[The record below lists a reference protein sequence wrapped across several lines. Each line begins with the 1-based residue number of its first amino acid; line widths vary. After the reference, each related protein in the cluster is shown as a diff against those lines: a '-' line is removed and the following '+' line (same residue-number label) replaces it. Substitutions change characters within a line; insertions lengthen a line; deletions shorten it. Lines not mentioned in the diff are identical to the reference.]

1 MTTFRDVLALRQ
13 ARIFKNAL
21 AVLAGV
27 TRREDDPHAVR
38 ITITSPDGEQ
48 SYGSLCLGL
57 MPLIELCDAARARS
71 TDIARFPQTG
81 PQSAAPVLRLVED
94 GGEKR

>member
-1 MTTFRDVLALRQ
+1 MSGFRDVLALRQ
-13 ARIFKNAL
+13 VRILKNAL

-38 ITITSPDGEQ
+38 ITFTTPDGEH

-57 MPLIELCDAARARS
+57 LPLTELADAVRARS
-71 TDIARFPQTG
+71 TDIVRFQP
-81 PQSAAPVLRLVED
+81 SAQPAATVLRLIED